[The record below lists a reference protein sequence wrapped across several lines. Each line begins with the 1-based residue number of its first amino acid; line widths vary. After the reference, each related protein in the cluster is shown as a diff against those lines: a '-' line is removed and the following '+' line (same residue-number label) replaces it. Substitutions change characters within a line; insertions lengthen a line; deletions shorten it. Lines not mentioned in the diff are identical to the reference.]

1 MNSIKCAL
9 ASAAI
14 ALTAACNHDRPA
26 TASDVPAASL
36 VPVSSI
42 VNAVKCELA
51 STFAKNRYVETL
63 VKPPV
68 KATLTLKEVV
78 ARKIEGEAGL
88 EFNALGVTVGG
99 TGGASR
105 QRTATNSLKVGFEYL
120 VRNDAPVPA
129 FCAALERS
137 VFVEG
142 EPFVTV
148 LDGIRTE
155 YSEIQHGDPKVQMKS
170 VEYTLGFEI
179 EKEIK
184 AGVEVSVLIFKVG
197 GSGSR
202 TRTSEQ
208 ELTLEFD
215 ISALPPAAAM

>member
-1 MNSIKCAL
+1 MNPNKRLAAL
-9 ASAAI
+9 TAI
-14 ALTAACNHDRPA
+14 ALTAACNHDRPVSA
-26 TASDVPAASL
+26 GDVPAASL

-51 STFAKNRYVETL
+51 ETFAKNRYVDTL

-68 KATLTLKEVV
+68 KGTLTLKEVV
-78 ARKIEGEAGL
+78 ARKLEGEGGL
-88 EFNALGVTVGG
+88 EFNALGVTAGG

-105 QRTATNSLKVGFEYL
+105 QRTGANSLKVGFDYL
-120 VRNDAPVPA
+120 VRNDAPIPA
-129 FCAALERS
+129 FCATLERS
-137 VFVEG
+137 IFVEG
-142 EPFVTV
+142 DPFVAV

-155 YSEIQHGDPKVQMKS
+155 YTRIQAGDPKVQLKS
-170 VEYTLGFEI
+170 VEYSLGFEI

-184 AGVEVSVLIFKVG
+184 AGVEVSVLIFKIG
-197 GSGSR
+197 ATGTR

-215 ISALPPAAAM
+215 ISALGPLAP